1 MSQNRNE
8 PDAFA
13 ETQLLPKI
21 GDALTPKELLPSQ
34 GSHSPELDS
43 RTDPTARTP
52 EPNTERP
59 RISIRDFLD
68 PELTQDA
75 AATQVIPAI
84 PAPTTAPPAAPPA
97 PSSDLSS
104 TPASTLSSTAP
115 AETRDGVAPPPP
127 PEEPAPPAARRP
139 RIHVAPEFA
148 APETAVAHPAAKAT
162 AEEQPTRS
170 RSRRAPIPVPPE
182 FLDTPKTGQHAAPAT
197 EPETEA
203 PAADPER
210 TVPAG
215 DLPKPGTAKH
225 SAPAPVAAAAA
236 ATPAVAKPASKPAAP
251 DKPAA
256 PEKPDVGGF
265 NGPPK
270 WQDHVPFDETGVLMR
285 PEALRHKAMQAET
298 ELISA
303 IREEQAPDDG
313 SEAAQAQRPGFWT
326 GAWPRRALLTAIML
340 LQAVLTLRNNNSAFE
355 DESLYLYSGHLELG
369 HLLNGTSLYTNF
381 WAYFSG
387 APTLYPVAGAIVDQI
402 GGLFAARLLSLT
414 LMLGTTG
421 LLYLLSRR
429 LFGTRAALCAAALFS
444 CSEAAVFVGGLA
456 TYDAPALFLLALAAW
471 IVVRFARSTWPFY
484 LAAILPAA
492 LAVGTKYA
500 ALMFVPIII
509 LMALFAAA
517 PYAGRLALVRPVA
530 LGIGFVCVLWAM
542 VKIAGPTAIQGVQ
555 QTTTARAQGTN
566 SIEQVLQDGGQW
578 AGAVFAA
585 SVFGAVC
592 LILLPRTHGH
602 RSLSTARWQR
612 VLFALLLSGTALLP
626 IAYQAYLHTV
636 TSLQK
641 HVGFGLFFA
650 APLAG
655 YGLVR
660 LVGPHFHRVQ
670 LGIGVFV
677 LTFALGMGQS
687 LSLFHGW
694 PNSDIMINEL
704 VHYQTPGGHY
714 LVEADE
720 VPIYT
725 LRGDP
730 DAEPTQFT
738 DTFYFQYTTAQGKVL
753 TGDDAYAA
761 AIQAGYFQVVV
772 YDGLDNPP
780 VDQAIAALMYRA
792 PKYRLVATI
801 PAPTAFGPA
810 YYYFW
815 VLK

>member
-1 MSQNRNE
+1 MSQDRDE

-21 GDALTPKELLPSQ
+21 GDALTPKERVPSQ
-34 GSHSPELDS
+34 GSHSPELGS
-43 RTDPTARTP
+43 RTDPAARTP
-52 EPNTERP
+52 EPSTERP

-68 PELTQDA
+68 PELAQEA

-84 PAPTTAPPAAPPA
+84 PAIPPPAAPTAPRSPA
-97 PSSDLSS
+97 AAIDPPATTTPPAETAS
-104 TPASTLSSTAP
+104 TPAATQSPAAAPPSPEETAP
-115 AETRDGVAPPPP
+115 PTV
-127 PEEPAPPAARRP
+127 RRP

-148 APETAVAHPAAKAT
+148 APETPAAHPAAEA
-162 AEEQPTRS
+162 AADAQPTRS
-170 RSRRAPIPVPPE
+170 RSRRASIPVPPE
-182 FLDTPKTGQHAAPAT
+182 FLDTPKTGQHAAPAPK
-197 EPETEA
+197 PETEA
-203 PAADPER
+203 PTADPER
-210 TVPAG
+210 TVPAAG
-215 DLPKPGTAKH
+215 A
-225 SAPAPVAAAAA
+225 APAAAAA
-236 ATPAVAKPASKPAAP
+236 GPAVAKPASKPAAP

-256 PEKPDVGGF
+256 PEKPDAGGF

-285 PEALRHKAMQAET
+285 PESLRHKAMQAET

-303 IREEQAPDDG
+303 IREEEAAPDDG

-340 LQAVLTLRNNNSAFE
+340 LQTVLTLRNNNSAFE

-369 HLLNGTSLYTNF
+369 HLLNGTSIYTNF
-381 WAYFSG
+381 WTYFSG

-484 LAAILPAA
+484 LAAIFPAA

-517 PYAGRLALVRPVA
+517 PYAGRLALLRPVA
-530 LGIGFVCVLWAM
+530 LGVGFVCVLWAM
-542 VKIAGPTAIQGVQ
+542 MKIAGPTAIQGVQ
-555 QTTTARAQGTN
+555 KTTTARAQGTN
-566 SIEQVLQDGGQW
+566 SIEQVLQNGGQW
-578 AGAVFAA
+578 GGAVFAA
-585 SVFGAVC
+585 SVVGAVC

-626 IAYQAYLHTV
+626 VAYQAYLHTV

-670 LGIGVFV
+670 LGIGVIV

-694 PNSDIMINEL
+694 PNSNVMINEL
-704 VHYQTPGGHY
+704 VRYQTPGGHY

-738 DTFYFQYTTAQGKVL
+738 DTFFFQYTTAQGKVL

-772 YDGLDNPP
+772 YNGLDNPP

-801 PAPTAFGPA
+801 AAPTSYGSS